1 QRGSKRALSRLL
13 EIYTGRTPEIQDLQE
28 DQDPF
33 TFTVRLPMRERDT
46 NRTLLEQ
53 LIEANKPTHTSYI
66 LEFSGQLDLDVVYSK
81 LDFGD

>member
-1 QRGSKRALSRLL
+1 
-13 EIYTGRTPEIQDLQE
+13 
-28 DQDPF
+28 
-33 TFTVRLPMRERDT
+33 MRERDT